1 MAIQPCEELV
11 IDCPADISAYVC
23 DCLWGLS
30 GVLSV
35 TEDYR
40 DEVPYAV
47 RAIVGDPG
55 AVEALAAYLQADTLL
70 AGKCTIAERRTVHE
84 EDWAESWKQF
94 WHVQPITQRL
104 TICPSWETY
113 TPSRPDEVVI
123 ELDPGCAF
131 GTGTHE
137 TTRLMLQG
145 IEQLAQEQPLSSVSI
160 LDVGTGS
167 GVLAIYAAKLGCRT
181 VMALDS
187 DPVAVRAAQENVA
200 INGVSDA
207 VTVSETPLDSLCH
220 TRYDIVLANIIAPV
234 ILELLDEM
242 VLRLEPGGTLLL
254 SGLIESSIGRVEA
267 ALQVAGLDSLQTTR
281 QGDWYALRGTRRP

>member
-11 IDCPADISAYVC
+11 IDCPADFSAYVC

-47 RAIVGDPG
+47 RAIVGDP
-55 AVEALAAYLQADTLL
+55 ASAESLAAYLQADLL
-70 AGKCTIAERRTVHE
+70 LGGKCTIAGRRTVHE

-94 WHVQPITQRL
+94 WHVQSITERL

-113 TPSRPDEVVI
+113 TPTHPDEVVI
-123 ELDPGCAF
+123 QLDPGCAF

-145 IEQLAQEQPLSSVSI
+145 IEQLAQEQPLSSVSV

-187 DPVAVRAAQENVA
+187 DSVAVRAAQENVDM
-200 INGVSDA
+200 NGVSDA

-242 VLRLEPGGTLLL
+242 ILRLEPGGDLLL
-254 SGLIESSIGRVEA
+254 SGLIESSIGRVKASLEA
-267 ALQVAGLDSLQTTR
+267 AGLDSLQVTQ